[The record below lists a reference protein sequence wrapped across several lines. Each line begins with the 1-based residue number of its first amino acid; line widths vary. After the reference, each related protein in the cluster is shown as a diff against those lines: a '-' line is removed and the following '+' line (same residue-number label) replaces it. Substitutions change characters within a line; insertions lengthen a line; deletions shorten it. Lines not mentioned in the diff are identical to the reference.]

1 KHINIKKCILINSKI
16 IARDSLNQMWNL
28 DSKGRTIVAVAEQEM
43 AKINFMNR
51 EFMLENCFE
60 NSVLVINLK
69 HIFKNNILDKIS
81 FLEKTIFIDNNLV
94 SKESVIMNIVFYG
107 NWKNIS
113 SRYNTHSNLYLDKM
127 S

>member
-1 KHINIKKCILINSKI
+1 NFTTPYFKYLSILKHINIKKCILINSKI

-107 NWKNIS
+107 NWKN
-113 SRYNTHSNLYLDKM
+113 
-127 S
+127 

>member
-127 S
+127 

>member
-1 KHINIKKCILINSKI
+1 HINIKKCILINSKI

-113 SRYNTHSNLYLDKM
+113 SRYNTHSNLYLD
-127 S
+127 

>member
-1 KHINIKKCILINSKI
+1 HINIKKCILINSKI

-113 SRYNTHSNLYLDKM
+113 SRYNTHSNL
-127 S
+127 